1 LADNFSISSSIAA
14 DVRHVK
20 DSPKAYEWWYFD
32 ALSDDGRDCVV
43 IIFLENFIFSPSY
56 NSAENP
62 NVPAV
67 SFTYY
72 RDGKPI
78 YRSMNEFAAAGFSA
92 SEVEPFCKIGD
103 NEMRFEKAPYGSGY
117 LLTINAVLFKN
128 RKLKATFEWLLIESD
143 FKSDNDVNP
152 SNTHSWNLVSP
163 RADVTGN
170 IEVFRR
176 NGKPKDKIQF
186 RGTGYHDHNFDT
198 RWLPETV
205 ENWQWGRC
213 HFADSSVVF
222 YRYKEIGATLA
233 TTKLFIVKNGEFREL
248 DAVYEE
254 ENFSR
259 DIFGLAFPKRLRFA
273 SEDDFR
279 LRVKQIKVIDSSFFY
294 LRFQSEMT
302 LILRDG
308 KPRKILGISEQ
319 LSPKALKFRWLDW
332 LVKMRIGRNGKGS
345 FLP

>member
-1 LADNFSISSSIAA
+1 LADNFSISSSLA
-14 DVRHVK
+14 DDVWHVK
-20 DSPKAYEWWYFD
+20 DAPKAYEWWYFD

-43 IIFLENFIFSPSY
+43 IIFFDNFIFSPSY
-56 NSAENP
+56 NSSENP
-62 NVPAV
+62 KCPAV

-72 RDGKPI
+72 RDGKML
-78 YRSMNEFAAAGFSA
+78 YRAMNEFSAEDFSGNRT
-92 SEVEPFCKIGD
+92 EPFCKIGD
-103 NEMRFEKAPYGSGY
+103 SEMRFEKAPYGSGY
-117 LLTINAVLFKN
+117 LLTINATLHKN
-128 RKLKATFEWLLIESD
+128 RKLKAAFEWLLIESD
-143 FKSDNDVNP
+143 FLPTNGVN
-152 SNTHSWNLVSP
+152 SANTHSWNLVSP

-198 RWLPETV
+198 RNLPETV

-222 YRYKEIGATLA
+222 YRYKEIGAATA

-248 DAVYEE
+248 DAVCEE
-254 ENFSR
+254 ENISR
-259 DIFGLAFPKRLRFA
+259 DIFGLSFPKRLRFTA
-273 SEDDFR
+273 AENIR
-279 LRVKQIKVIDSSFFY
+279 LRVKQTKIMDSSFFY

-302 LILRDG
+302 LTLRDG
-308 KPRKILGISEQ
+308 KPRKMLGISEQ
-319 LSPKALKFRWLDW
+319 LSPKSLKFRWLDW
-332 LVKMRIGRNGKGS
+332 LVNMRIGRNGKGS